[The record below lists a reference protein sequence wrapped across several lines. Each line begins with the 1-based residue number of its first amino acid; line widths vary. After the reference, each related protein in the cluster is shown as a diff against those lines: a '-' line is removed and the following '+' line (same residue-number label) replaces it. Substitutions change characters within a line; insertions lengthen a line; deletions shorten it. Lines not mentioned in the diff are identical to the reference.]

1 MFRRPSGGIG
11 FSWNRLV
18 TNAVPNF
25 ANNNPERDADLTL
38 AEQDL
43 LWTHQTAGAVA
54 GGRSPMTLDG
64 ELGGLLMLLC
74 FANEEPLGNSFL
86 RAGVTSEFFFDIIYS
101 LA

>member
-43 LWTHQTAGAVA
+43 LWTHQTSGAVA
-54 GGRSPMTLDG
+54 GGRSPMTLDS
-64 ELGGLLMLLC
+64 ELGDLTTLLY
-74 FANEEPLGNSFL
+74 FAKDEL
-86 RAGVTSEFFFDIIYS
+86 
-101 LA
+101 